1 MLSGGYASTHTEPAW
16 SDVTQASMK
25 RTPATPSC
33 TLAAGGLYVASSSET
48 HPSRKRRKPLPS
60 RLGLATQWPQ
70 GEA

>member
-1 MLSGGYASTHTEPAW
+1 MSHGALESRMHY
-16 SDVTQASMK
+16 
-25 RTPATPSC
+25 SC
-33 TLAAGGLYVASSSET
+33 EVVAQNETLAARPPRSHPAGGPYVASSSET